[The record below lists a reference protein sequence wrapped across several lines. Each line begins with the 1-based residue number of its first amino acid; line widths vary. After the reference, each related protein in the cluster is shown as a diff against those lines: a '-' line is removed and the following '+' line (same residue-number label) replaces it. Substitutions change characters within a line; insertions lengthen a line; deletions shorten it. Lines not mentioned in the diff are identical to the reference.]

1 MNVLSVSVYSCW
13 RLFIYEKSITTI
25 MNKTD
30 LINEVA
36 FKMGV
41 PRYQSL
47 KFINTFQVVLAD
59 AMKEDNA
66 IALQGFG
73 TFSPWKQTERV
84 GRNPRKGTACIIP
97 PRTSVKFKPGK
108 LLLHTLNSEPDK

>member
-1 MNVLSVSVYSCW
+1 
-13 RLFIYEKSITTI
+13 

-36 FKMGV
+36 CKRGV

-59 AMKEDNA
+59 AMKEDNT

-73 TFSPWKQTERV
+73 TVSPWKQTERV

>member
-1 MNVLSVSVYSCW
+1 
-13 RLFIYEKSITTI
+13 

-59 AMKEDNA
+59 AMK
-66 IALQGFG
+66 
-73 TFSPWKQTERV
+73 R
-84 GRNPRKGTACIIP
+84 II
-97 PRTSVKFKPGK
+97 
-108 LLLHTLNSEPDK
+108 LLHCKGSALFLRGNKQSG